1 MEYEYIKSL
10 YQSRQS
16 NINIDALLIAHQV
29 SHYFDEE
36 SDDFELICDIV
47 DSVYC
52 RTYHLCIETICNAL
66 KYAIKSE
73 DFDIHKD
80 IEKEDLN
87 YLGELA
93 CSFD

>member
-1 MEYEYIKSL
+1 MKDLYIKSL
-10 YQSRQS
+10 YQARNQK
-16 NINIDALLIAHQV
+16 INIDALLIAYQV
-29 SHYFDEE
+29 SSFFDEE
-36 SDDFELICDIV
+36 SEDFELICDIV

-66 KYAIKSE
+66 KYAIEQE

-80 IEKEDLN
+80 IEKEDLH